1 MEALTLTRHLQATLR
16 TDMKY
21 VLYIDVANL
30 QHRMS
35 QKAVRVKIPEEILLL
50 CRLKGVTPLEAVERK
65 IRAFDQREGIR
76 V

>member
-35 QKAVRVKIPEEILLL
+35 QNVVRVKMPEEILLL
-50 CRLKGVTPLEAVERK
+50 CKMKGVTPLEAVERK
-65 IRAFDQREGIR
+65 IRAFDQSEGIR